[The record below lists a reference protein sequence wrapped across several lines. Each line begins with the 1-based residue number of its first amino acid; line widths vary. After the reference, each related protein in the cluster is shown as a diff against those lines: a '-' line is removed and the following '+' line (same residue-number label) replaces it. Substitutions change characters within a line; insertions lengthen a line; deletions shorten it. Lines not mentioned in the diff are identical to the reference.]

1 MVKVNAIKELPYMP
15 EIIERFMPD
24 SVRQQVRE
32 HFKFSADRV
41 DRRLARDPGRPD
53 LWTDVLKRSGTTE
66 AGKTSKMSIPEM
78 HANSKLFMT
87 AGTETTATSLSGL
100 TYHLL
105 RAPAKLEKLVAE
117 LRSSFTSEADISVD
131 TLAKLPYLNACIEEG
146 LRIYPAVPVGL
157 PRIVPSP
164 GATICN
170 HKVPGKTIVSVSHWS
185 AGHTTANFRNP
196 SLFIPERWLGDPEYA
211 SDDRDAIQPFS
222 FGPRNCL
229 GKNLAYHEL
238 RLLLA
243 VTLWHFDLELQEESW
258 DWTDQKVFLLWDK
271 KPLMVKL
278 RDVGR
283 LQ

>member
-15 EIIERFMPD
+15 EIIERLMPD

-53 LWTDVLKRSGTTE
+53 LWTDVLKRSGTE
-66 AGKTSKMSIPEM
+66 AGKTGKMSIPEM

-105 RAPAKLEKLVAE
+105 RNPEKLAKLVAE
-117 LRSSFTSEADISVD
+117 LRSSFESEADISVE
-131 TLAKLPYLNACIEEG
+131 TLATLPYLNACIEEG

-164 GATICN
+164 GASICGQ
-170 HKVPGKTIVSVSHWS
+170 HVPGNVIVSVSHWS
-185 AGHTTANFRNP
+185 AGHHPSNFRNP
-196 SLFIPERWLGDPEYA
+196 SLFVPERWLGDPEYA

-243 VTLWHFDLELQEESW
+243 VTLWHFDLELQQESW
-258 DWTDQKVFLLWDK
+258 EWTDQKVFLLWDK

-278 RDVGR
+278 KDAREV
-283 LQ
+283 Q